1 MPVKILV
8 VDDEPDLELLVR
20 QKFRRQ
26 IREKEFE
33 FHFAHNGVEALEL
46 LDTDPEIEVVMTDI
60 NMPVMDGLTLL
71 ARIGDLDRII
81 KTIVVSAYGD
91 MDNIR
96 AAMNRGA
103 YDFLT
108 KPMSFE
114 DLDITLNKTVQR
126 VGVLRQSLMEHEQLV
141 AIQQEL
147 NVATR
152 IQQSILPCDFPPF
165 PSMKGFDLFGTMI
178 PAREVGG
185 DFYDFFLLDQDRL
198 GLVIGDV
205 SGKGVPAAIFMAVSR
220 TLLKSVALTGI
231 APGDCMQQVNQLL
244 SLENSSFMFVTLFYG
259 ILNIRTGEFEFCN
272 AGHNPPFLIT
282 RNGHSKVLATP
293 SNIALGVDENFS
305 FNTET
310 SCLNPE
316 DTLYLYTDGVTEAF
330 NIREEMFTEVR
341 LQKTLDEAAGLP
353 PKQVIRMVVEAVES
367 FAAGTP
373 QSDDLTM
380 MVIRYNP

>member
-1 MPVKILV
+1 MPVKLLV

-26 IREKEFE
+26 IRGGDFE
-33 FHFAHNGVEALEL
+33 FLFARNGEEALGIL
-46 LDTDPEIEVVMTDI
+46 AGDPQIEVVLTDI
-60 NMPVMDGLTLL
+60 NMPVMDGLALL
-71 ARIGDLDRII
+71 AAIGEMNRIV

-91 MDNIR
+91 MENIR

-108 KPMSFE
+108 KPISFE
-114 DLDITLNKTVQR
+114 DLDITINKTVQR
-126 VGVLRQSLMEHEQLV
+126 VNVLKQSLREHEQLV

-147 NVATR
+147 DVATR

-165 PSMKGFDLFGTMI
+165 PSMKGFDLYAAMI

-198 GLVIGDV
+198 GVVIGDV

-220 TLLKSVALTGI
+220 TLLKSVALSGMP
-231 APGDCMQQVNQLL
+231 PGDCMGQVNRLL

-259 ILNIRTGEFEFCN
+259 ILNIRGGEFDFCN

-282 RNGHSKVLATP
+282 KNGGGEVLRAP
-293 SNIALGVDENFS
+293 SNIALGVDENSS
-305 FNTET
+305 FKTEKII
-310 SCLNPE
+310 LAPE
-316 DTLYLYTDGVTEAF
+316 DTLYFYTDGVTEAF
-330 NIREEMFTEVR
+330 DLRGEMFTERR
-341 LQKTLDEAAGLP
+341 LQQVLDEAAGRP
-353 PKQVIRMVVEAVES
+353 PRELVDMVVKAVET
-367 FAAGTP
+367 FAAGTS

-380 MVIRYNP
+380 LVVRFNP